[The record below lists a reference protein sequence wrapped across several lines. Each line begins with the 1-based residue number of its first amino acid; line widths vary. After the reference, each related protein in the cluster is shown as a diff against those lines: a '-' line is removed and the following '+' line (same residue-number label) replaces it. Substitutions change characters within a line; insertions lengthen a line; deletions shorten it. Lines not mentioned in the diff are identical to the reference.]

1 MENIELFDKYIKEEL
16 NESERQDVEKR
27 LHEDKAFA
35 DEFRIYTTT
44 VIGICKEAEQNDMD
58 FGIALK
64 NLSKDELKE
73 IIGYKER
80 KTKNKVIFLKPSI
93 RYIASIAAMLVVV
106 FSLYFTFQRNARMD
120 VDNAIA
126 MCYNED
132 IQLSRGGEEAIDIKG
147 LTDEEIKERLP
158 EFEQIYSKSVDDQT
172 AADNGLALA
181 LTYIRLHQREDAA
194 NILHELIN
202 RFEHNNDF
210 KGMVEKYEQ
219 ILSMI
224 E

>member
-16 NESERQDVEKR
+16 NENERQDIEKR
-27 LHEDKAFA
+27 LREDKTFA
-35 DEFRIYTTT
+35 DEFRVYATT
-44 VIGICKEAEQNDMD
+44 VIGICKEAEQDDLD

-64 NLSKDELKE
+64 RLSKDELKE
-73 IIGYKER
+73 VIGYKER
-80 KTKNKVIFLKPSI
+80 KEKSKVIFFKPSI
-93 RYIASIAAMLVVV
+93 RYVASIAAMLVVV
-106 FSLYFTFQRNARMD
+106 FSLYFTFQRNARID

-132 IQLSRGGEEAIDIKG
+132 IQLSRDGAEAINIKG
-147 LTDEEIKERLP
+147 LTNDEIANRLP
-158 EFEQIYSKSVDDQT
+158 KFEQIYTKSVKEQDV
-172 AADNGLALA
+172 ADNGLALA
-181 LTYIRLHQREDAA
+181 LIYIRLHQREDAA
-194 NILHELIN
+194 NILHKLIN

-210 KGMVEKYEQ
+210 KGMIEKYEQ

>member
-16 NESERQDVEKR
+16 NDKERKDIEKR

-35 DEFRIYTTT
+35 DEFRAYATA
-44 VIGICKEAEQNDMD
+44 VIGICKEAEQDDMD

-80 KTKNKVIFLKPSI
+80 KAKGKIIFLKPSI
-93 RYIASIAAMLVVV
+93 RYVASIAAMFVVV
-106 FSLYFTFQRNARMD
+106 FSLYFTFQRNAKMD
-120 VDNAIA
+120 VDNTIA

-132 IQLSRGGEEAIDIKG
+132 IQLSRGGGETIEIKG
-147 LTDEEIKERLP
+147 LTDEEIKKRLP
-158 EFEQIYSKSVDDQT
+158 EFEQIYSKSIDDQT
-172 AADNGLALA
+172 IADNGLALS

-202 RFEHNNDF
+202 RFEHNDDF
-210 KGMVEKYEQ
+210 KGMVEKYKQ

>member
-132 IQLSRGGEEAIDIKG
+132 IMLSRGGGETIDIKG

-158 EFEQIYSKSVDDQT
+158 EFEQIFKKSVDDQT
-172 AADNGLALA
+172 VADNGLALA

-210 KGMVEKYEQ
+210 KGMVKKYEQ

>member
-16 NESERQDVEKR
+16 NENERKDVEKR
-27 LHEDKAFA
+27 LLEDKTFA
-35 DEFRIYTTT
+35 DEFRVYATT
-44 VIGICKEAEQNDMD
+44 VIGVCKEAEQDDMD

-80 KTKNKVIFLKPSI
+80 NTKGRVIFFKPSI

-106 FSLYFTFQRNARMD
+106 FSLYFTFQRNARID

-132 IQLSRGGEEAIDIKG
+132 IQLSRGGNETIDIKG

-158 EFEQIYSKSVDDQT
+158 EFEQMFAKSIDDQT
-172 AADNGLALA
+172 AADNGLAVA

-194 NILHELIN
+194 NILHELIK
-202 RFEHNNDF
+202 RFEHNEDF
-210 KGMVEKYEQ
+210 KGMVERYEQ